1 MLTEKKQKLRL
12 NWAPRDQNYEADEL
26 SNGFTHRFSSRN
38 EVKVEPILRQ
48 LKVFNKVIKYG
59 RRLYDEVDE
68 RQAFAAEDSYRT
80 WMLYNRITSK
90 TGLKIPTPDEGRF
103 KAWEDRRR
111 SRSPPPRRSSTA
123 RSRWT

>member
-1 MLTEKKQKLRL
+1 MDPRGAAEAMQARSR
-12 NWAPRDQNYEADEL
+12 AP
-26 SNGFTHRFSSRN
+26 SP
-38 EVKVEPILRQ
+38 PIFIPRP
-48 LKVFNKVIKYG
+48 
-59 RRLYDEVDE
+59 RSDSYDEVDE

-111 SRSPPPRRSSTA
+111 SRSPPLAASPTPGAFLEPSSLMFVMD
-123 RSRWT
+123 